1 MTKESIAES
10 FQSLQDRI
18 CQSLER
24 IDGKSK
30 FQEDLWTRPD
40 GGGGRTRTIGGEGII
55 EKGGVNFSEV
65 YGTVTDLMK
74 KNTEIE
80 GDSFFATGVSIVIHP
95 HSPHI
100 PIIHMNIRYFEL
112 NNGRYWFGGGIDLTP
127 HYIVSSQAQKFHA
140 GLKAVCDKY
149 NSEFYTKF
157 KSWADDYF
165 FLPHR
170 NETRGVGGIFFD
182 HLKEDEHNSKEKL
195 LSHIKNGAKK
205 VIVSAPCKNA
215 DKTIVYGVNEN
226 ILTKDDQIISAASCT
241 TNCLAPVANVL
252 NERFEIEKGFMTTIH
267 AFTSDQRILDNS
279 HKDPRRARSASQSI
293 VPTSTGASKAI
304 GEIIPSLKGK
314 LEGVAMRVPTPNV
327 SLIELVFCTKK
338 EMTKE
343 KINEA
348 FTFASKKQ
356 SKKVLEITTEK
367 LVSVDFNH
375 NSASA
380 IIDSSLTNVVGG
392 NMGKISAW
400 YDNEWGFSN
409 RMCDIAEHL
418 HKIS

>member
-1 MTKESIAES
+1 MKIKVGINGMG
-10 FQSLQDRI
+10 RI
-18 CQSLER
+18 
-24 IDGKSK
+24 
-30 FQEDLWTRPD
+30 
-40 GGGGRTRTIGGEGII
+40 GRMVIRAII
-55 EKGGVNFSEV
+55 ESQNKDIEIKHINNRSNSEV
-65 YGTVTDLMK
+65 SCTLIKYDSIHGKFNANLGFDENHLIINQK
-74 KNTEIE
+74 KITFSQDTKIE
-80 GDSFFATGVSIVIHP
+80 NINWKKFDVDYVFECTG
-95 HSPHI
+95 
-100 PIIHMNIRYFEL
+100 
-112 NNGRYWFGGGIDLTP
+112 
-127 HYIVSSQAQKFHA
+127 KF
-140 GLKAVCDKY
+140 
-149 NSEFYTKF
+149 
-157 KSWADDYF
+157 
-165 FLPHR
+165 
-170 NETRGVGGIFFD
+170 
-182 HLKEDEHNSKEKL
+182 NSKEKL
-195 LSHIKNGAKK
+195 LAHIKNGAKK
-205 VIVSAPCKNA
+205 VIVSAPCKDA

-226 ILTKDDQIISAASCT
+226 ILSKEDQIVSAASCT

-252 NERFEIEKGFMTTIH
+252 NESFEIEKGFMTTIH

-338 EMTKE
+338 EIDKE

-348 FTFASKKQ
+348 FAQATKKQ
-356 SKKVLEITTEK
+356 SKRVLEITQEK
-367 LVSVDFNH
+367 LVSIDFNH

-380 IIDSSLTNVVGG
+380 IVDSSLTSVVGK

-409 RMCDIAEHL
+409 RMCDIAEYL